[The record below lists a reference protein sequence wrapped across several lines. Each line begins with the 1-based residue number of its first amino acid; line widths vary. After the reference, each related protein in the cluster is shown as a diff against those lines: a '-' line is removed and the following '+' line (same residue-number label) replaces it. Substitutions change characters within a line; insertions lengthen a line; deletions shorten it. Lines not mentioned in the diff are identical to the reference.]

1 KEVSIFLKCPYVP
14 EISPI
19 VVRNISYCYPKRVLA
34 EEFFLP
40 LTIADKA
47 LYTDRKA
54 GRRPEKEP
62 FTGRT
67 VIPPSK

>member
-1 KEVSIFLKCPYVP
+1 M
-14 EISPI
+14 
-19 VVRNISYCYPKRVLA
+19 A

-47 LYTDRKA
+47 LYTDKKA
-54 GRRPEKEP
+54 GRRPDEEP
-62 FTGRT
+62 FTGGT

>member
-1 KEVSIFLKCPYVP
+1 M
-14 EISPI
+14 
-19 VVRNISYCYPKRVLA
+19 A
-34 EEFFLP
+34 EELFLL

-54 GRRPEKEP
+54 GRRPDEEP